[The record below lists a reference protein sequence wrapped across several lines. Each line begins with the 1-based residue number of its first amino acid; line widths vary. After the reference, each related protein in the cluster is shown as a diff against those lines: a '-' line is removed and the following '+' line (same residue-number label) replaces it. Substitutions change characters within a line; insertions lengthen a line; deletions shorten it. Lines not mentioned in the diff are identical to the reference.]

1 MLVSPQN
8 HFKTTHAHFEIFQ
21 KNWTFQYFEFLTKG
35 LLVRKPIKARPES
48 ENFDFFEISQN
59 VREWS

>member
-1 MLVSPQN
+1 MLVSLQN
-8 HFKTTHAHFEIFQ
+8 HLRTTHAHFEIFL